1 MEKDKVQEA
10 MDSIQNAQKSLNVHS
25 FDGIADL
32 RGMDIPDKIPEVKE
46 EILSRESMSIVEKE
60 NRLLSME
67 QELKN
72 EKLCDLTVR
81 TDCLDEESIEK
92 MLEQIFR

>member
-1 MEKDKVQEA
+1 MILD
-10 MDSIQNAQKSLNVHS
+10 
-25 FDGIADL
+25 
-32 RGMDIPDKIPEVKE
+32 
-46 EILSRESMSIVEKE
+46 ILSRENMSIVEKK

-81 TDCLDEESIEK
+81 TDCLDEESVEK